1 MLWSKRSISIFN
13 KRSKEDIVYIDAT
26 GSILKGSKNS
36 EGPFYV
42 YELVVRNPKKGSSPF
57 PVATCVTCDHTTA
70 SVLYFLSAF
79 QTDHAK
85 QYGQKNITPLMVI
98 CDGSLVLM
106 QAITMV
112 FCKTSLQGLLQ
123 SYYNIVTGK
132 GTAEDFGHPV
142 LLSDIMKNAKTLCKK
157 Q

>member
-1 MLWSKRSISIFN
+1 MYL
-13 KRSKEDIVYIDAT
+13 DAT
-26 GSILKGSKNS
+26 GSILKRSKNS

-57 PVATCVTCDHTTA
+57 PVATYFTCDHTTA

-85 QYGQKNITPLMVI
+85 QYEHQKKNSSPIMVI

-106 QAITMV
+106 Q
-112 FCKTSLQGLLQ
+112 S
-123 SYYNIVTGK
+123 
-132 GTAEDFGHPV
+132 
-142 LLSDIMKNAKTLCKK
+142 
-157 Q
+157 